1 MTLRG
6 VVLAA
11 AVVAVIS
18 TVSTAAS
25 PPLFTGDEPVP
36 ADAVVLF
43 DGKDISGWVDA
54 RTEETPAWKVENG
67 YVEVQGGNIRTKQSF
82 TDFQLHLEFWLPLMS
97 EAGGQGRANS
107 GVYLQGIYEVQILD
121 SYGAEDL
128 GTGDCGGIYAV
139 APPMVNA
146 CRPPKHWQSFD
157 ILFRAARLGDDGK
170 VATPARV
177 TVLHNGVL
185 IQENAEVKQATPA
198 GLSAEVSETGPIM
211 LQDHGNPV
219 RFRNI
224 WIRNL

>member
-1 MTLRG
+1 MLRG
-6 VVLAA
+6 VLFAVA
-11 AVVAVIS
+11 AVAVLS
-18 TVSTAAS
+18 TVSHAAA

-43 DGKDISGWVDA
+43 DGNDISAWVDV
-54 RTEETPAWKVENG
+54 RTEETPSWKVENG
-67 YVEVQGGNIRTKQSF
+67 YMEVQGGSIRTKQSF
-82 TDFQLHLEFWLPLMS
+82 TDFQLHLEFWLPLMT
-97 EAGGQGRANS
+97 EAGGHGRANS

-121 SYGAEDL
+121 SHGVENPGA
-128 GTGDCGGIYAV
+128 GDCGGIYAV

-157 ILFRAARLGDDGK
+157 ILFRAARLGENGE
-170 VATPARV
+170 AAAPARV

-185 IQENAEVKQATPA
+185 IQENVEVKQATPG
-198 GLSAEVSETGPIM
+198 GLSAEVGETGPIM

-224 WIRNL
+224 WIRAL